1 MDGEFN
7 LANKVMSIEI
17 VQVVE
22 VVNVVNHDLV
32 VLALLEVIG
41 HFKVL
46 DPLGCEVIHDDLSLA
61 NLFPHVT
68 FFLEE
73 DTHTICAREG
83 IQVVQILTFE
93 GQGYNIDQALV
104 LCN

>member
-1 MDGEFN
+1 MDGKFN

-22 VVNVVNHDLV
+22 VVDVVNYDLV

-46 DPLGCEVIHDDLSLA
+46 DPLRCEVIHDDLSLA
-61 NLFPHVT
+61 NLFPHIA

-73 DTHTICAREG
+73 DAHTISARKG
-83 IQVVQILTFE
+83 IQVWQVLTFE
-93 GQGYNIDQALV
+93 GQGYNVDQALV
-104 LCN
+104 LRN